1 MRLLAILRSPEL
13 ISLVQTVEM
22 NTLLDTEEWN
32 RLRWQ
37 CRRGLLEL
45 DLVLER
51 FLEKHCNR
59 LHGERLSSFQTLLTY
74 TDNEIWDL
82 IRARTECRDV
92 RFAEVV
98 QWMRECL
105 APHSDVEDTAV
116 GQTRKIPDL
125 P

>member
-1 MRLLAILRSPEL
+1 MARGERATQMGAEEL
-13 ISLVQTVEM
+13 
-22 NTLLDTEEWN
+22 N

-51 FLEKHCNR
+51 FLEKYGDR
-59 LHGERLSSFQTLLTY
+59 LQDERLSCFQTILTY

-82 IRARTECRDV
+82 IRAHTECRDA

-98 QWMRECL
+98 QWMRDCRD
-105 APHSDVEDTAV
+105 HRGSFH
-116 GQTRKIPDL
+116 Q
-125 P
+125 